1 MENFEAVTDPAG
13 PVGTTT
19 EAAAAPTPPA
29 APMQPAVVPMVAQTD
44 AKSNPVVAAVLKS
57 FSQLYTSTNTAEQ
70 DTIIDDLYIT
80 NAVFDDNWYHVLGT
94 DNIKILFR
102 AAAKKNP
109 AGQVTV
115 QTSTIEPIT
124 NVEVQAVTPG
134 AQKVVIT
141 SIHESV
147 SGQEQR
153 QCESTLT
160 INSMGKITNHI
171 DVWQGEPATFELAK
185 RFAGSITTFFSKK

>member
-1 MENFEAVTDPAG
+1 MVQAAIY
-13 PVGTTT
+13 VGC
-19 EAAAAPTPPA
+19 
-29 APMQPAVVPMVAQTD
+29 
-44 AKSNPVVAAVLKS
+44 VL
-57 FSQLYTSTNTAEQ
+57 Q
-70 DTIIDDLYIT
+70 
-80 NAVFDDNWYHVLGT
+80 YHVLGT

-141 SIHESV
+141 SIHV
-147 SGQEQR
+147 R
-153 QCESTLT
+153 T
-160 INSMGKITNHI
+160 I
-171 DVWQGEPATFELAK
+171 LY
-185 RFAGSITTFFSKK
+185 